1 MSVALALRS
10 WLVALQVLGKKRPD
24 GSALLS
30 VSELRDGIVTF
41 EDPDDA
47 ERYGNLLEA
56 EGRLE
61 VHQRTHPCC
70 LSLEEVCPSRQLL
83 DTPHSVCLRAFGS
96 MLGLTP
102 ALPHV
107 DVYRG

>member
-1 MSVALALRS
+1 MSCDCEEFLHNHTHTSV
-10 WLVALQVLGKKRPD
+10 WLHATSGNASMTLALQVLGKKRPD

-61 VHQRTHPCC
+61 VHQRTFHIICRC
-70 LSLEEVCPSRQLL
+70 L
-83 DTPHSVCLRAFGS
+83 A
-96 MLGLTP
+96 
-102 ALPHV
+102 V
-107 DVYRG
+107 DVGQQVAAEYSFAC

>member
-70 LSLEEVCPSRQLL
+70 LHLAGRSVSQQATAGYTSQCLLKSFWQYAGFDSSPS
-83 DTPHSVCLRAFGS
+83 SCGCI
-96 MLGLTP
+96 
-102 ALPHV
+102 
-107 DVYRG
+107 